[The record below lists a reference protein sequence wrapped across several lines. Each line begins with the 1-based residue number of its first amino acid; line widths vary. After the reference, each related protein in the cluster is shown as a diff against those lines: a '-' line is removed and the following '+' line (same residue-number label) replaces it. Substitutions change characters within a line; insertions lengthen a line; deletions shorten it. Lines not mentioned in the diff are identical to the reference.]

1 MKQRLLRNA
10 FLRLVM
16 SLFIALM
23 LIYPLNLT
31 VTQAAQIDPL
41 DMYYPTDIDEHW
53 AYDELDNF
61 ANADLLR
68 GYVDA
73 EGNVTLKP
81 NNPVS
86 RAEFVAILVRAL
98 GLTSDKA
105 GKSFDDVREGK
116 WYYEPVRIASSLGI
130 AGGLTDTKF
139 GPDRLI
145 TRGEIATLIVRAFS
159 SSVNFAGQA
168 KTFSDVPE
176 YYAKAFILKASQAGI
191 VRGITET
198 EFKPYANAKRAE
210 AVVMLQ
216 RGLNLQTGNLPADK
230 DLLKVVSDNE
240 SQEYSA
246 VTGHNLKEL
255 YNVSARFKTG
265 YYLAYNNT
273 ATDEL
278 IEMAQEGIQIE
289 MEQES
294 AAALKVTEKSDR
306 FAVVESAGGSYK
318 ITITQ
323 GTNQTSESKPS
334 DGTYMLKKMPD
345 NTWKMYAFF
354 EGASE

>member
-1 MKQRLLRNA
+1 
-10 FLRLVM
+10 
-16 SLFIALM
+16 
-23 LIYPLNLT
+23 
-31 VTQAAQIDPL
+31 
-41 DMYYPTDIDEHW
+41 
-53 AYDELDNF
+53 
-61 ANADLLR
+61 
-68 GYVDA
+68 
-73 EGNVTLKP
+73 
-81 NNPVS
+81 
-86 RAEFVAILVRAL
+86 
-98 GLTSDKA
+98 
-105 GKSFDDVREGK
+105 
-116 WYYEPVRIASSLGI
+116 
-130 AGGLTDTKF
+130 
-139 GPDRLI
+139 
-145 TRGEIATLIVRAFS
+145 
-159 SSVNFAGQA
+159 VNFEGQA

-216 RGLNLQTGNLPADK
+216 RGLNLQTGNVPADK

-240 SQEYSA
+240 SQEYTA
-246 VTGHNLKEL
+246 VKDHNLKEL

-278 IEMAQEGIQIE
+278 IGMAQEGMQID
-289 MEQES
+289 MQQES
-294 AAALKVTEKSDR
+294 IAALEVTQKSDR
-306 FAVVESAGGSYK
+306 FAVVESTGGSYQ

-323 GTNQTSESKPS
+323 GTNQTSESKSS

-354 EGASE
+354 EAASE